1 MASHRRPASLAQP
14 VPSLVMAKINTAT
27 LINSVTTDGKI
38 LKIKRQ
44 YMTMKT
50 AATMQFH

>member
-1 MASHRRPASLAQP
+1 
-14 VPSLVMAKINTAT
+14 MAKIKTAT
-27 LINSVTTDGKI
+27 LINNVTTDGKI

-50 AATMQFH
+50 AATMQFHRASVSPLLTPGTDTK